1 MAKKCDLGCVN
12 SPLQSEAESRNLG
25 QTFLANSVHG
35 KGKYFEIGGCDN
47 KGWGVEEERWILS
60 PLETYPLCTQVVKKR
75 EGPFCGLRN
84 GNGLARRSHA
94 KWTHLPGGT
103 ALRFSTFPL
112 VRICDRKLRLG
123 FNSKLKP
130 ELTNE
135 SAR

>member
-84 GNGLARRSHA
+84 GNAPCHDATSHA
-94 KWTHLPGGT
+94 ARMPNGLIFQGALP
-103 ALRFSTFPL
+103 
-112 VRICDRKLRLG
+112 
-123 FNSKLKP
+123 
-130 ELTNE
+130 
-135 SAR
+135 